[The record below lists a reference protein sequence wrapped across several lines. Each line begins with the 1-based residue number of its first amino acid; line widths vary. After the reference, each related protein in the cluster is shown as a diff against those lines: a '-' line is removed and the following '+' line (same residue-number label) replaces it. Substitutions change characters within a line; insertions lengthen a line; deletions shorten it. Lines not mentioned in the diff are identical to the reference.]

1 MGFNDILAVF
11 KRVLS
16 MKCRFDD
23 PIVNYISNEVTVL
36 NENLS
41 VQDALAQ
48 IRKNGISNEKI
59 IYFYVCN
66 NDEQL
71 TGVLPT
77 RKLLIAALESRISE
91 IMLENVIAIPA
102 EATVMEA
109 CEMFTMYKFLAYPV
123 IDDNRKILG
132 IVDINLLTEEMFNIG
147 ERQRAEEI
155 FETVGFRISQMKNAS
170 VFKAFRLRFPW
181 LTATVASGMLCALL
195 SSVYEAT
202 LAQNILLAFFLT
214 LVLGLGESATVQ
226 ALTLTI
232 YSLKHERISAGW
244 FLREFKRQ
252 ALLAFMMGLA
262 CGIIVFVM
270 IAAWKGIGLSGIS
283 IALSITFS
291 LVTACLTGVAIPTLL
306 HTLKLD
312 PKIASGP
319 VALAV
324 SDVFT
329 IIIYFTIA
337 QLLL

>member
-1 MGFNDILAVF
+1 
-11 KRVLS
+11 

-23 PIVNYISNEVTVL
+23 PIINYINNEVTVL
-36 NENLS
+36 NENLL

-48 IRKNGISNEKI
+48 IRNNGISNEKI

-77 RKLLIAALESRISE
+77 RKLLTARLESKISE
-91 IMLENVIAIPA
+91 IMLENVVAIPS

-109 CEMFTMYKFLAYPV
+109 CEMFTIYKFLAYPV
-123 IDDNRKILG
+123 IDENRKILG

-155 FETVGFRISQMKNAS
+155 FETVGFRIAQMRNAS
-170 VFKAFRLRFPW
+170 PLKAYRLRFPW
-181 LTATVASGMLCALL
+181 LTATVISGMLCALL
-195 SSVYEAT
+195 SSIYETT
-202 LAQNILLAFFLT
+202 LSENILLAFFLT

-244 FLREFKRQ
+244 FLKEFRKQ
-252 ALLAFMMGLA
+252 AVLAFMMGLS

-270 IAAWKGIGLSGIS
+270 IAAWKGIGFAGLSIG
-283 IALSITFS
+283 LSITFS
-291 LVTACLTGVAIPTLL
+291 LVTACLTGVAIPTLM

-324 SDVFT
+324 SDIFT
-329 IIIYFTIA
+329 IIIYFTTA